1 MLKPL
6 CALESKNL
14 LGWNVYRRTKDAKA
28 KRRWRMM
35 AVVWIFLIAVMGF
48 YFGALSYGLIFLGM
62 AEAVIPYVTALASLI
77 LFFVGVFQAGG
88 TVFRREGYDM
98 LCALPVHPWE
108 IVLARL
114 LRFYLMFF
122 GGSALVMLPGLGVY
136 AVFASPGWPFYPMAL
151 GGLLLVPLLPMS
163 AALAVGAGITALTAR
178 LKGKSLLSALLS
190 IAAVLAILYGTSQS
204 FRLESLTVEDM
215 RALSGTVLNVLGK
228 LYPPALWLGTALT
241 KEAPLPWLLFAAVS
255 LGVFALAAGILSACF
270 RQICQVLF
278 RVTARHDYRLGR
290 LDSRAPVVSLV
301 SREFRRYFA
310 SSIYVVNTILG
321 PILATVL
328 SGAMLWGRDKLTAL
342 PLPVDVAPLVP
353 FLFSGVFCLMNTT
366 SVSLSME
373 GKSFWI
379 VKSLPLPTKAVL
391 DGKLLMNLTLDLPF
405 YLLSEIFLLLA
416 WKPVGPEA
424 LFFLLLPG
432 AMILFSCVLGLFV
445 NLRLPVLNWQSEVT
459 VVKQS
464 ASAAL
469 GGMGG
474 SLLSI
479 LCAATSAAAPEG
491 LVIPLKAGILALLLL
506 VTGAMYA
513 ANSRFDLRQIP

>member
-6 CALESKNL
+6 CALELKNL
-14 LGWNVYRRTKDAKA
+14 LGWNVYRRTKDAKT

-35 AVVWIFLIAVMGF
+35 AVVWVFLIGVMGF

-62 AEAVIPYVTALASLI
+62 AEAVIPYVTVLASLM
-77 LFFVGVFQAGG
+77 LFFIGVFQAGG
-88 TVFRREGYDM
+88 TVFRLDGYDI
-98 LCALPVHPWE
+98 LCALPVRPWE
-108 IVLARL
+108 IVFARL
-114 LRFYLMFF
+114 LRFYLMFL
-122 GGSALVMLPGLGVY
+122 GGAALMLPGLGVY
-136 AVFASPGWPFYPMAL
+136 AVVTSPGWCFYPMAL
-151 GGLLLVPLLPMS
+151 GSLLLVPLLPMS

-204 FRLESLTVEDM
+204 YWLESLSLDAFHT
-215 RALSGTVLNVLGK
+215 LSETVLTVLGR

-241 KEAPLPWLLFAAVS
+241 KEAPLPWLFFAAVS
-255 LGVFALAAGILSACF
+255 LGVFALATWILSACF
-270 RQICQVLF
+270 RQICQALF
-278 RVTARHDYRLGR
+278 RVTARHSYQLGK
-290 LDSRAPVVSLV
+290 LNASSPIISLTAQ
-301 SREFRRYFA
+301 EFRRYFS

-328 SGAMLWGRDKLTAL
+328 SGAMLWGRDKIAAL
-342 PLPVDVAPLVP
+342 PLPVDIAPLVP

-391 DGKLLMNLTLDLPF
+391 DGKLIMNLTLDLPF

-416 WKPVGPEA
+416 WKPVGLDA
-424 LFFLLLPG
+424 LFFILLPG

-445 NLRLPVLNWQSEVT
+445 NLRLPVLNWEDEVT

-464 ASAAL
+464 ASAAF

-479 LCAATSAAAPEG
+479 LCAAVSVAVPEQLAATLKVG
-491 LVIPLKAGILALLLL
+491 LLALLLL
-506 VTGAMYA
+506 TTGAMYTG
-513 ANSRFDLRQIP
+513 NSRFDLRQIQ

>member
-6 CALESKNL
+6 CALELKNL
-14 LGWNVYRRTKDAKA
+14 LGWNVYRHTGDPKT
-28 KRRWRMM
+28 KRRWRMLA
-35 AVVWIFLIAVMGF
+35 AVWTFLIGIMGF
-48 YFGALSYGLIFLGM
+48 YSGAMSYGLVFLGM
-62 AEAVIPYVTALASLI
+62 AEAVIPYVTAIASLM
-77 LFFVGVFQAGG
+77 LFFIGVFQAGS

-98 LCALPVHPWE
+98 LIALPVTPRE

-114 LRFYLMFF
+114 LRFYLIFL
-122 GGSALVMLPGLGVY
+122 GAAALVILPGLGVY
-136 AVFASPGWPFYPMAL
+136 AVLCAPGWGFYPLSL

-178 LKGKSLLSALLS
+178 MKGKNLLSALLS
-190 IAAVLAILYGTSQS
+190 IAAVLAILYGSSQS
-204 FRLESLTVEDM
+204 YRLENLTTEAIQ
-215 RALSGTVLNVLGK
+215 ALSGTVLTVLGK
-228 LYPPALWLGTALT
+228 LCPPALWLGSALT
-241 KEAPLPWLLFAAVS
+241 RKVFLPWLVFAGVS
-255 LGVFALAAGILSACF
+255 LAVFALAAGILSAMF
-270 RQICQVLF
+270 RQICQALF
-278 RVTARHDYRLGR
+278 RVTAKHDYRLER
-290 LDSRAPVVSLV
+290 LNASSPIISLV

-328 SGAMLWGRDKLTAL
+328 SGAMLVSRDTIVSL
-342 PLPVDVAPLVP
+342 PLPVDLKAVIP

-379 VKSLPLPTKAVL
+379 VKSLPLPTETIL
-391 DGKLLMNLTLDLPF
+391 DGKLLMNLILDLPF

-416 WKPVGPEA
+416 WKPTGLDA
-424 LFFLLLPG
+424 LFFILLPG
-432 AMILFSCVLGLFV
+432 AMILFSCALGLFV
-445 NLRLPVLNWQSEVT
+445 NLRLPLLNWENEVS

-474 SLLSI
+474 TLLSI
-479 LCAATSAAAPEG
+479 LCAAASIAVPKHLA
-491 LVIPLKAGILALLLL
+491 IPLKAGILTLILLAF
-506 VTGAMYA
+506 GAIYVS
-513 ANSRFDLRQIP
+513 NSRRNL